1 MNGPFKKRATRIEEG
16 KMEEKKDKTFV
27 IRDKRIFAETGDVR
41 QDEELPPEIKPVE
54 TQADPERQTFKEEA
68 PEAPLEEAFPEA
80 NFVNFVL
87 SLSTTAMY
95 HFGDFPDPESQKA
108 QRNLAAAKQTIDMLG
123 MLKSKTEGNL
133 DDNEKSLMDGL
144 LFELRMRYVKEKDLP

>member
-1 MNGPFKKRATRIEEG
+1 
-16 KMEEKKDKTFV
+16 MEEKKDKSYV

-41 QDEELPPEIKPVE
+41 RNEESP
-54 TQADPERQTFKEEA
+54 TQAKPLDTQSEPECQETEKES
-68 PEAPLEEAFPEA
+68 PEFSREEAFPEV

-95 HFGDFPDPESQKA
+95 HFGDFPDPISQKA
-108 QRNLAAAKQTIDMLG
+108 QRNLAAAKQTIDILG
-123 MLKSKTEGNL
+123 MLRSKTEGNL

-144 LFELRMRYVKEKDLP
+144 LFELRMRYVKEKDRP

>member
-1 MNGPFKKRATRIEEG
+1 
-16 KMEEKKDKTFV
+16 MEEKKDKTFV

-41 QDEELPPEIKPVE
+41 RDEEPPPEVKPVE
-54 TQADPERQTFKEEA
+54 TQAEPERQTSAKEA
-68 PEAPLEEAFPEA
+68 PEEAFPEV

-95 HFGDFPDPESQKA
+95 HFGDFPDPVSQEA
-108 QRNLAAAKQTIDMLG
+108 QRNLAAAKQTIDILG
-123 MLKSKTEGNL
+123 MLRSKTEGNL

-144 LFELRMRYVKEKDLP
+144 LFELRMRYVKEKDRP

>member
-1 MNGPFKKRATRIEEG
+1 
-16 KMEEKKDKTFV
+16 MEEKKDKTFV

-41 QDEELPPEIKPVE
+41 RDEEPPPEIKPGE
-54 TQADPERQTFKEEA
+54 TKAEPERQASKNEA

-80 NFVNFVL
+80 NFVNFIL

-108 QRNLAAAKQTIDMLG
+108 QRNLAAAKQTIDILG

-144 LFELRMRYVKEKDLP
+144 LFELRMRYVKEKDRP

>member
-1 MNGPFKKRATRIEEG
+1 
-16 KMEEKKDKTFV
+16 MEEKKDKSYV

-41 QDEELPPEIKPVE
+41 RNEESPTEAKPVE
-54 TQADPERQTFKEEA
+54 TQAGPELQEPEKES
-68 PEAPLEEAFPEA
+68 PESPLEEAFPEV

-95 HFGDFPDPESQKA
+95 HFGDFPDPISQKA
-108 QRNLAAAKQTIDMLG
+108 QRNLAAAKQTIDILG
-123 MLKSKTEGNL
+123 MLRSKTEGNL

-144 LFELRMRYVKEKDLP
+144 LFELRMRYLKEKDRP

>member
-1 MNGPFKKRATRIEEG
+1 
-16 KMEEKKDKTFV
+16 MEEKKDKSYV

-41 QDEELPPEIKPVE
+41 RDEESP
-54 TQADPERQTFKEEA
+54 TQAKPLDTQSEAECQETEKELPEFSG
-68 PEAPLEEAFPEA
+68 EEAFPEV
-80 NFVNFVL
+80 NFVNFIL

-95 HFGDFPDPESQKA
+95 HFGDFPDPVSQKA
-108 QRNLAAAKQTIDMLG
+108 QRNLAAAKQTIDILG

-144 LFELRMRYVKEKDLP
+144 LFELRMHYVKEKDCP

>member
-1 MNGPFKKRATRIEEG
+1 
-16 KMEEKKDKTFV
+16 MEEKKDKSYV

-41 QDEELPPEIKPVE
+41 RNEESPTEAKPVE
-54 TQADPERQTFKEEA
+54 TQAGPEWQEPEKES
-68 PEAPLEEAFPEA
+68 PESLREEAFPEV

-95 HFGDFPDPESQKA
+95 HFGDFPDPISQKA
-108 QRNLAAAKQTIDMLG
+108 QRNLAAAKQTIDILG
-123 MLKSKTEGNL
+123 MLRSKTEGNL

-144 LFELRMRYVKEKDLP
+144 LFELRMRYVKEKDRP

>member
-1 MNGPFKKRATRIEEG
+1 
-16 KMEEKKDKTFV
+16 MEEKKDKSYV

-41 QDEELPPEIKPVE
+41 RNEESLTEGKPVE
-54 TQADPERQTFKEEA
+54 TQAGPEWQGPEKESPESPQEA
-68 PEAPLEEAFPEA
+68 AFPEV

-95 HFGDFPDPESQKA
+95 HFGDFPDPVSQEA
-108 QRNLAAAKQTIDMLG
+108 QRNLAAAKQTIDILG
-123 MLKSKTEGNL
+123 MLRSKTEGNL

-144 LFELRMRYVKEKDLP
+144 LFELRMRYVKEKDRP